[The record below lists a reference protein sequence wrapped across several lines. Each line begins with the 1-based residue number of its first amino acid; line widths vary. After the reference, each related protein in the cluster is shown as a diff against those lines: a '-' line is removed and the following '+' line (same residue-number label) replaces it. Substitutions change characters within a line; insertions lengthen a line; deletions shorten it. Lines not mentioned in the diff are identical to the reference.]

1 MSRRTDRIHWRT
13 SQKPQAR
20 TTIVSDNE
28 GKPMS
33 SSTLIPVSEYLDTIY
48 RPDRNYID
56 GHLVERNLGKRE
68 HAALQGIL
76 AGIFREYRRAW
87 GVIGLLEQRVRVTQ
101 SNYRVTDLF
110 VVRASDPRDPIV
122 THPPLI
128 AIEILS
134 DADTVKKTYEEG
146 QDYLRMG
153 VEHFWVFDPIA
164 RKAFV
169 GTNTTLAEPENGE
182 LSIPGT
188 GVRLVL
194 KDIFAELDELL

>member
-20 TTIVSDNE
+20 TTIVIDNE

-56 GHLVERNLGKRE
+56 GHVVERNLGKRE

-76 AGIFREYRRAW
+76 AGIFREHRRAW
-87 GVIGLLEQRVRVTQ
+87 GVIGLPEQRVKVTQ
-101 SNYRVTDLF
+101 SNYRVTDLC

-122 THPPLI
+122 KHPPLI

-134 DADTVKKTYEEG
+134 DGDTLRKTHVEG

-153 VEHFWVFDPIA
+153 VEHFWIFDPIA
-164 RKAFV
+164 RKAFI

-182 LSIPGT
+182 LSVPGT
-188 GVRLVL
+188 EIRLVL